1 MKLVLPEVLFLP
13 MALAKN
19 VQSLIPTTPGSRT
32 SAKKLA
38 LAAHAGVK
46 KLQAA
51 KLSSVLKKIPYSTR
65 LPKPVSLVRKELN
78 IMLLRTL
85 AKTFAKE
92 DNFTTKTRRN
102 VFAKMA
108 SSSMSPRKH
117 ASPSASPM
125 KITSSNLTHACRS
138 ANWATNIT
146 PLWMLAKVFASLAK
160 SSVLPSKNAEVSAKQ
175 AIFSILQVKVAK
187 IFAMKPKFITS
198 RKRAVMLSAVIQR
211 TSTLKQSNA
220 KTNAK

>member
-175 AIFSILQVKVAK
+175 ANILISQPENVFPSALMVPFLTLLQKNVK
-187 IFAMKPKFITS
+187 
-198 RKRAVMLSAVIQR
+198 
-211 TSTLKQSNA
+211 NA
-220 KTNAK
+220 KSAIDLMTL